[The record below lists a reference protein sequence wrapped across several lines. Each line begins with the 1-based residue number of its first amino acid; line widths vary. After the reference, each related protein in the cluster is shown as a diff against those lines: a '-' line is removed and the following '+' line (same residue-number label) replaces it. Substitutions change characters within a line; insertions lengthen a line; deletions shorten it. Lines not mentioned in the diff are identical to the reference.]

1 MIVLLESIMLKAT
14 VELGNERIK
23 YIVYGRTMDVLNER
37 ANREAKSRGMQVMS
51 VKVEEDH

>member
-1 MIVLLESIMLKAT
+1 MLKAT

-37 ANREAKSRGMQVMS
+37 ANREAKSRGLQVMS